1 MYAHAHTTLR
11 TIGLYAQLWHSGN
24 KTESM
29 QKKMFQVLFYKLIAI
44 AMKNHDI

>member
-29 QKKMFQVLFYKLIAI
+29 QKNVLSIILQTHSYSNEKL
-44 AMKNHDI
+44 